1 MRRMNP
7 MRKTPKTKQTSLEI
21 LATAIQQDFSAIRD
35 EMNAGFHDVRKE
47 MAGGFIDVRKEVGK
61 IREDMATR
69 EDLAAVGDR
78 ISIAKEDIQ
87 EQIAGLRYAK
97 EIDALAE
104 RLKFVEQKLGIK
116 HARRA
121 A

>member
-1 MRRMNP
+1 MNV
-7 MRKTPKTKQTSLEI
+7 MTKKPKVKKMSLET

-35 EMNAGFHDVRKE
+35 DMNGGFHDVRKE
-47 MAGGFIDVRKEVGK
+47 MTVGFTNAHQEMGK
-61 IREDMATR
+61 IREDMATK

-78 ISIAKEDIQ
+78 IAMAKEDIQ

-116 HARRA
+116 HTRRA